1 MKKFAALVAVAVLA
15 MVLAGCASSASSSAA
30 SGSSSAGS
38 SEAASTSG
46 ESSTA
51 SSSEASVGMPN
62 PWSDAATAQEAG
74 EGAGFADGFTVPD
87 QLPVGDIEWID
98 VTYKYMTGM
107 AQADYEA
114 GAVAGCV
121 RKGQGVSGQE
131 FTGDYNVYEHTW
143 TVEADGIEVTCSGH
157 EEGKTNLGEWSA
169 DGYSYAVYMEGLGGE
184 NVGVTDAEMV
194 NVVASVK

>member
-1 MKKFAALVAVAVLA
+1 MKKVAALAAVAVLA

-30 SGSSSAGS
+30 SGSSSSGS
-38 SEAASTSG
+38 SEAASASGASSG
-46 ESSTA
+46 EA
-51 SSSEASVGMPN
+51 SASIAN
-62 PWSDAATAQEAG
+62 PWSDAASAQEAG
-74 EGAGFADGFTVPD
+74 EDAGFADGFTVPE

-98 VTYKYMTGM
+98 VTYKYMAGT

-143 TVEADGIEVTCSGH
+143 KVEVDGVEVACSGH
-157 EEGKTNLGEWSA
+157 EEGKANLGEWSA
-169 DGYSYAVYMEGLGGE
+169 DGYSYAVYLNGLGGE
-184 NVGVTDAEMV
+184 NVGVTDADMA